1 MKNENSHFPPL
12 FDNFVDKIFY
22 GSLILISKVIKGL
35 FNPSFANKGGGR
47 FQKSLKATN
56 GTNIFLLYYFLQNGD
71 KSSKINRIFK
81 RASRELKRLALMGIY
96 FLM

>member
-35 FNPSFANKGGGR
+35 FNPSFADKKGGR
-47 FQKSLKATN
+47 FKKSLKATN
-56 GTNIFLLYYFLQNGD
+56 ERNIFLL
-71 KSSKINRIFK
+71 
-81 RASRELKRLALMGIY
+81 
-96 FLM
+96 